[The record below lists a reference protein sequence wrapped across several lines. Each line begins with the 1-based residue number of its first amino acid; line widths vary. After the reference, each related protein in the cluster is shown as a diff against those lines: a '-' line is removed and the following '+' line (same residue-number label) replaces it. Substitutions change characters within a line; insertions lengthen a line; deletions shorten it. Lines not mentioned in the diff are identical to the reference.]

1 MLSVGPSHIPSRH
14 RYLPLQFPKIK
25 KHIKSKLTEKRN
37 NFSYIGLRGYKMD
50 LTVSETLGPFLSIEI
65 QGPMAPESFNSLDV
79 CNKGK
84 NTTFKINIY
93 TPYSKMAANKLF
105 FCLRV
110 D

>member
-1 MLSVGPSHIPSRH
+1 
-14 RYLPLQFPKIK
+14 
-25 KHIKSKLTEKRN
+25 
-37 NFSYIGLRGYKMD
+37 MD

-110 D
+110 Y